1 MSCLVEQLAIV
12 HSKLDFTP
20 IISIWIEI
28 VLYFS
33 IPLKIAEENH
43 MENKLLIK
51 SMQLIAKAT
60 RGLVVDI
67 STSWYKAFEKEFSK
81 EYFQKV
87 LWPNFYLLQTI
98 IIIIFRFI

>member
-1 MSCLVEQLAIV
+1 
-12 HSKLDFTP
+12 
-20 IISIWIEI
+20 
-28 VLYFS
+28 
-33 IPLKIAEENH
+33 

-87 LWPNFYLLQTI
+87 LFNSFLLENNISFY
-98 IIIIFRFI
+98 FNS